1 LGTSGLVRNYYY
13 RIGVRLDDGQ
23 TYFVNIALR

>member
-1 LGTSGLVRNYYY
+1 MADKSQAGSYLRV
-13 RIGVRLDDGQ
+13 GVTLDDGK